1 MLRVRSVEPL
11 DVHCVR
17 LTLTDG
23 SVVRRDIDHLL
34 RGPVFEPIRSDE
46 AMFRRVRV
54 RRGTIVWPGG
64 IDIDP
69 DVLIW
74 GGPAP
79 ADGRPPPPTLK
90 VAIPA

>member
-1 MLRVRSVEPL
+1 MLRIRSVEPL
-11 DVHCVR
+11 DGHCVR

-23 SVVRRDIDHLL
+23 SLVDRDIDDLL

-46 AMFRRVRV
+46 AVFRRVRV
-54 RRGTIVWPGG
+54 RRGTIVWPGS

-79 ADGRPPPPTLK
+79 ADGHTPPPTLK

>member
-1 MLRVRSVEPL
+1 MASAHEPNTSV
-11 DVHCVR
+11 
-17 LTLTDG
+17 T
-23 SVVRRDIDHLL
+23 S
-34 RGPVFEPIRSDE
+34 
-46 AMFRRVRV
+46 
-54 RRGTIVWPGG
+54 G

-79 ADGRPPPPTLK
+79 ADGRTPPLTLK

>member
-1 MLRVRSVEPL
+1 VLFRS
-11 DVHCVR
+11 
-17 LTLTDG
+17 
-23 SVVRRDIDHLL
+23 RDIDDLL
-34 RGPVFEPIRSDE
+34 HGPVFEPLRSDE

-64 IDIDP
+64 TDIDP

-79 ADGRPPPPTLK
+79 ADGQAPPLTLK

>member
-1 MLRVRSVEPL
+1 MLR
-11 DVHCVR
+11 
-17 LTLTDG
+17 
-23 SVVRRDIDHLL
+23 
-34 RGPVFEPIRSDE
+34 IRSDE
-46 AMFRRVRV
+46 AIFRRVRV

-79 ADGRPPPPTLK
+79 AHGHTPPPTLK

>member
-1 MLRVRSVEPL
+1 MLRIRSVQPL
-11 DVHCVR
+11 DGHCVH

-23 SVVRRDIDHLL
+23 SVVDRDIADLL

-46 AMFRRVRV
+46 ARFRRVGV
-54 RRGTIVWPGG
+54 RRGTIIWPGG

-79 ADGRPPPPTLK
+79 AAGHTPPPTLK

>member
-1 MLRVRSVEPL
+1 
-11 DVHCVR
+11 
-17 LTLTDG
+17 
-23 SVVRRDIDHLL
+23 
-34 RGPVFEPIRSDE
+34 
-46 AMFRRVRV
+46 MFGQVRV
-54 RRGTIVWPGG
+54 RRGTIAWPGG

-79 ADGRPPPPTLK
+79 ADERTPPPTLK

>member
-1 MLRVRSVEPL
+1 MLRIRSVEPL
-11 DVHCVR
+11 DGHCVR

-23 SVVRRDIDHLL
+23 SVVGRDIGALL
-34 RGPVFEPIRSDE
+34 RGPAFEPIRSDE
-46 AMFRRVRV
+46 ALFRRVRV

-64 IDIDP
+64 VDINP

-79 ADGRPPPPTLK
+79 ADGQTPPPTLK

>member
-1 MLRVRSVEPL
+1 L
-11 DVHCVR
+11 
-17 LTLTDG
+17 G
-23 SVVRRDIDHLL
+23 
-34 RGPVFEPIRSDE
+34 GPVFEPILSDE
-46 AMFRRVRV
+46 AMFRRVRL

-64 IDIDP
+64 MDIDP

-79 ADGRPPPPTLK
+79 ADEHTPPATLK

>member
-1 MLRVRSVEPL
+1 MDQPRG
-11 DVHCVR
+11 CV
-17 LTLTDG
+17 
-23 SVVRRDIDHLL
+23 RDIDDLL
-34 RGPVFEPIRSDE
+34 GGPVFEPIRSDE
-46 AMFRRVRV
+46 AMFGRVRV

-74 GGPAP
+74 GDPAP
-79 ADGRPPPPTLK
+79 ADGHTPPPTLK